1 MLTGWIYASRAKEKP
16 TNSERIL
23 STIDFGAIAAR
34 SLFSRGVAR
43 AIEESTAAELPAH
56 ALIQRAGLS
65 IARFAMAIAPHSGVI
80 WIPCGPGNNG
90 GDGFEAAVHLKHWGK
105 TPVVTC
111 LSRSGSLPAD
121 AAATRRRALQ
131 AGVTFSDERPDH
143 YDLCIDALFG
153 IGHLRGFDDRCVAW
167 IKQINSGAAP
177 VIAVD
182 LPSGLDADTGAVN
195 TLCVKADF
203 TLSLLTLKPGLFT
216 ANGRDACGAIWF
228 NALGVPE
235 ASGACAQLNGT
246 PLPLARPHNSH
257 KGSYGDVGIVG
268 GASGMAGAALL
279 AAKGALHGGAGR
291 VYVCLLDASL
301 SLLDIDQPELMF
313 RKPAQLAYEAMTVVA
328 GCGGGDSIHAHLGDI
343 LARSSRLVLDADA
356 LNHIAMDPALQDQLT
371 RRIKNTTVL
380 TPHPLEAAR
389 LLDTDSKHVQ
399 SNRLEAAQALADRF
413 GATVVLKGSGTV
425 IAAPETLTRINPTGN
440 ARLATAGTG
449 DVLAGLIGAQ
459 LAAGG
464 TVLEGACQA
473 VFRHGH
479 VADLW
484 CAKTTMTAQDL
495 SHAL

>member
-1 MLTGWIYASRAKEKP
+1 MPTGWIYASRAKEKP

-23 STIDFGAIAAR
+23 STIDFGAVAAR

-43 AIEESTAAELPAH
+43 TLEVAAAAELPAH

-65 IARFAMAIAPHSGVI
+65 IARFAMSIAPHSRVI

-90 GDGFEAAVHLKHWGK
+90 GDGFEAAVHLKHWGR

-111 LSRSGSLPAD
+111 LSRSGSLPSD
-121 AAATRRRALQ
+121 AAATRRRAVQ
-131 AGVTFSDERPDH
+131 AGVTFSEEIPDH

-153 IGHLRGFDDRCVAW
+153 IGQIREFDDRCVAW

-177 VIAVD
+177 VISVD
-182 LPSGLDADTGAVN
+182 LPSGLDADTGETNAW
-195 TLCVKADF
+195 CVKANF

-291 VYVCLLDASL
+291 VYVGLLDTSL

-313 RKPAQLAYEAMTVVA
+313 RKPAQLAYETMTVVA
-328 GCGGGDSIHAHLGDI
+328 GCGGGDSVHAHLGDI
-343 LARSSRLVLDADA
+343 LARASRLVLDADA
-356 LNHIAMDPALQDQLT
+356 LNHIAKDLALQGQLQ

-389 LLDTDSKHVQ
+389 LLGTDSKHVQ

-413 GATVVLKGSGTV
+413 AATIVLKGSGTV
-425 IAAPETLTRINPTGN
+425 IAAPEALTRINTTGN

-449 DVLAGLIGAQ
+449 DVLAGLIGAH
-459 LAAGG
+459 LASGS
-464 TVLEGACQA
+464 TVFEGACQA

-484 CAKTTMTAQDL
+484 SAQTTMTAQDL
-495 SHAL
+495 SHGL